1 MSSYRRPFVLLPALL
16 LGASFTLSGCI
27 PPDEVVY
34 DVQPSDAIRIF
45 LNALNAGDDQAILA
59 NISDE
64 SPRQPA
70 TISDIRAA
78 FPDTDYEPR
87 NWDGEAYTY
96 PGEIAADTVV
106 QVTVTLDSSSF
117 PGGRNYT
124 FQVQK
129 REVGGLFPTPVYRI
143 HDWSP

>member
-1 MSSYRRPFVLLPALL
+1 MFAYRRLFVLLPALL
-16 LGASFTLSGCI
+16 LAASVTLSGCL
-27 PPDEVVY
+27 PPDELVY
-34 DVQPSDAIRIF
+34 DVQPSDGIRIF
-45 LNALNAGDDQAILA
+45 LNALNAGDEHAILA
-59 NISDE
+59 NMSEE
-64 SPRQPA
+64 SPRQPL
-70 TISDIRAA
+70 TITDIRAA

-96 PGEIAADTVV
+96 PGEITAGEVV
-106 QVTVTLDSSSF
+106 QVTVTLESSSF
-117 PGGRNYT
+117 PGGRSYT